1 MLENIRKHTGLE
13 RKVNDGCDGW
23 NKEKKTFLRM
33 LVGIRSR
40 LQDLVGEAVIAR
52 LTSSML
58 TMENSVSRSTSV
70 GVSEKEIEPLTLVGS
85 ISALERKSSSLI
97 ALTLS
102 QKNEYQNVL
111 AK

>member
-1 MLENIRKHTGLE
+1 MDVMAGTKR
-13 RKVNDGCDGW
+13 R
-23 NKEKKTFLRM
+23 KTFWRM
-33 LVGIRSR
+33 RVGIGSR

-52 LTSSML
+52 LNSSML
-58 TMENSVSRSTSV
+58 TMENSVSRSASV
-70 GVSEKEIEPLTLVGS
+70 GVSKKEIEPLTLVGS
-85 ISALERKSSSLI
+85 ISALERMSSSLI

>member
-1 MLENIRKHTGLE
+1 MLENKRKHTGLE

-52 LTSSML
+52 LSSSMP
-58 TMENSVSRSTSV
+58 TMENSVSRSASFR
-70 GVSEKEIEPLTLVGS
+70 VSIKEIEPITRLDRYQLS
-85 ISALERKSSSLI
+85 SERALL
-97 ALTLS
+97 
-102 QKNEYQNVL
+102 
-111 AK
+111 